1 MGCDNMTETANV
13 NARRA
18 ELLRQMET
26 LIAEIDAQERHIRRF
41 RWHHPIKYWRWRKT
55 PAGRQ
60 YKLMDDIESGKIPG
74 IIS

>member
-26 LIAEIDAQERHIRRF
+26 LIAEIDARERHMRHF
-41 RWHHPIKYWRWRKT
+41 RWRHPIKYRRWLRT
-55 PAGRQ
+55 PAGRK
-60 YKLMDDIESGKIPG
+60 YKITKDIQDGKILG
-74 IIS
+74 MIT